1 MAEYIQ
7 NQTISPTSAHAESLI
22 TMAQTID
29 ETESGL
35 TAAFNQTATAQT
47 ITFDATAKALSIFTI
62 AQNINKNDT
71 SLTAAFNTEFVSEV
85 VFDINLTPSL
95 SSSIG
100 SFDEGGIP
108 IIFYARISP
117 EPIIFYERATPE
129 PAIFYARGETQRH
142 IDQGTTDKFT
152 APYNFTFEQGVPV
165 VSSADAESLFTIA
178 QTSDKTDTSLD
189 ATFST
194 SVVDRK

>member
-7 NQTISPTSAHAESLI
+7 NQTISPASAHAESLI
-22 TMAQTID
+22 TMDHEQD

-35 TAAFNQTATAQT
+35 TAPFNQTATEQT
-47 ITFDATAKALSIFTI
+47 ITFDATVDAESLFTI
-62 AQNINKNDT
+62 AQEVNQTDT
-71 SLTAAFNTEFVSEV
+71 SLTADFNTEFVSEI
-85 VFDINLTPSL
+85 VFDINIL
-95 SSSIG
+95 
-100 SFDEGGIP
+100 FDLD
-108 IIFYARISP
+108 SD
-117 EPIIFYERATPE
+117 IIFYERATPE

-142 IDQGTTDKFT
+142 IDQGTLDKLL
-152 APYNFTFEQGVPV
+152 APFNFTFEQGVPV

-194 SVVDRK
+194 SVV

>member
-7 NQTISPTSAHAESLI
+7 NQTISPSSAHAESLI
-22 TMAQTID
+22 TIAQTID

-35 TAAFNQTATAQT
+35 TAPFNQTATEQT
-47 ITFDATAKALSIFTI
+47 VTFDAAIDAQSLFTI
-62 AQNINKNDT
+62 AQTIDETDT
-71 SLTAAFNTEFVSEV
+71 SLTAAFNTEFVSEI
-85 VFDINLTPSL
+85 VFGVNILFDLDSDIA
-95 SSSIG
+95 

-108 IIFYARISP
+108 IIFYARTSP

-142 IDQGTTDKFT
+142 IDQGTVDKLL
-152 APYNFTFEQGVPV
+152 APFNFTFEQGVPV

-178 QTSDKTDTSLD
+178 QTSDKTDTSL
-189 ATFST
+189 AAAFST
-194 SVVDRK
+194 SVV